1 MELIQSYAPCH
12 NCADKIITYKKEM
25 EKEGK
30 EVSVKIT
37 FANYYRWIGR
47 YTDGDGIENLRK
59 LREMTKSN
67 IDLNLLQGKK
77 SWENLFEDDELVSLN
92 REDQT
97 QLLKKAT
104 SQGRIKREGYDAAL
118 FGLIIQGKP
127 ETEWKR
133 LPLDWK
139 ITR

>member
-1 MELIQSYAPCH
+1 
-12 NCADKIITYKKEM
+12 M